1 MIRGRELQGHR
12 EGAYPSPRGSPRQG
26 DYQSPR
32 EGGYPSRDIYQSPR
46 EGGWNGLHD
55 YQPRG
60 EGGIRSP
67 RGEGYGTRS
76 RDLFGPRNQE
86 EYDPRQELG
95 EYGNGRR
102 PHMQSRDDS
111 YIGTRRTPPRREGEI
126 LGREG
131 PDLYETTTKPI
142 RQDDEYVDP
151 NRRSPTRRS
160 AEYEDIRNP
169 MHQGRIAGSYDDR
182 RSPMG
187 RRRDDE
193 YLDDTRRH
201 GNDYNGT
208 RSPRLSPTRDGYN
221 DTHQRRS
228 PYASPMGSPR
238 AGRGPVLEK
247 ELSFNTFGMGHASR
261 GGMQEPL
268 YPPVG
273 PRDSDSFAFGGS
285 HAAPRS
291 PRAGDSH
298 STEPRIL
305 LDVTKVTKDLEEI
318 EHQREMTNG
327 NHYGRPREHHVPQY
341 SDFRNGEADLRDYE
355 PKDAYY
361 SDYRPSQN
369 YSPGPLSSQDGYE
382 GPAITN
388 PNYVKHIR

>member
-1 MIRGRELQGHR
+1 MIRARELQEHRSPR
-12 EGAYPSPRGSPRQG
+12 EGAYRSPRGSPREG
-26 DYQSPR
+26 EYRSPR
-32 EGGYPSRDIYQSPR
+32 EGDYRSHDIDYRSPR
-46 EGGWNGLHD
+46 EGD
-55 YQPRG
+55 YGPQREG
-60 EGGIRSP
+60 EYRSP
-67 RGEGYGTRS
+67 REGEYNTRS
-76 RDLFGPRNQE
+76 RDVFGPRNQE
-86 EYDPRQELG
+86 YDHRRDQG

-111 YIGTRRTPPRREGEI
+111 YIGTRRSPARRDGDF

-131 PDLYETTTKPI
+131 PDLYETTSKPI
-142 RQDDEYVDP
+142 RQGEEYVDP
-151 NRRSPTRRS
+151 NRRSPNRRP
-160 AEYEDIRNP
+160 AEYEDIQNP
-169 MHQGRIAGSYDDR
+169 MHQGRIASSYDDR

-193 YLDDTRRH
+193 YRDDTRRH
-201 GNDYNGT
+201 GNDYNNT

-221 DTHQRRS
+221 NTHQRR
-228 PYASPMGSPR
+228 SPMGSPR
-238 AGRGPVLEK
+238 AGRGPALEK
-247 ELSFNTFGMGHASR
+247 ELSFNQFALGHGSR

-273 PRDSDSFAFGGS
+273 PRDSNSFAFGGS
-285 HAAPRS
+285 HTAPKS

-305 LDVTKVTKDLEEI
+305 LDVTKVTKDLDEI
-318 EHQREMTNG
+318 ERQREMNG
-327 NHYGRPREHHVPQY
+327 NSYGRPRERHVSPY
-341 SDFRNGEADLRDYE
+341 SDFRKGEADLRDYE

-369 YSPGPLSSQDGYE
+369 YSPGPLSNQDGYE
-382 GPAITN
+382 HPPITN